1 MDYFDRINEI
11 REKLETLEANRE
23 SFKAKPHKDSKHF
36 KGIQETVSDEE
47 DTVSTHR

>member
-11 REKLETLEANRE
+11 KEKLETLEANRE
-23 SFKAKPHKDSKHF
+23 SFKAKPNKHF

-47 DTVSTHR
+47 DTVST